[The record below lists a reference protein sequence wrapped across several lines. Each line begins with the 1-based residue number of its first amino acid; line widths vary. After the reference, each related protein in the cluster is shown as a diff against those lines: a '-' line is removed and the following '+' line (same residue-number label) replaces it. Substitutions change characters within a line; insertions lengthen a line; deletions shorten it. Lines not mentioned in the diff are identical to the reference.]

1 MRDQTAGPSA
11 RARST
16 SKRGDSGLRTVACI
30 LMVTAAVGLLSAF
43 ALGAP
48 LVSIL
53 LAGVLLLCPLLMWAP
68 FRIPSDAGMDRDG
81 DA

>member
-16 SKRGDSGLRTVACI
+16 SRRHESGLRPVACV
-30 LMVTAAVGLLSAF
+30 LMAAAAVGLLSAF

-68 FRIPSDAGMDRDG
+68 FRIPSDTGSDRDG

>member
-16 SKRGDSGLRTVACI
+16 PKGSESGSRTAACV
-30 LMVTAAVGLLSAF
+30 LMATAAVGLLSAF

-68 FRIPSDAGMDRDG
+68 FRVPSDAGRDRDG